1 MTEKHSEQSDSE
13 FHFVYSWTICNK
25 NNTAVMLLMWFL
37 LGSLSNNYILSCLE
51 NIICRHSTIIQYNPI
66 YTWCI
71 LCWCFYNATTF
82 SVGYINLISSQL
94 FFSSRWSKWK
104 FCILSQIDGP
114 KLQEDL
120 YLLAEF
126 RCYCKSAMKAL
137 HAERVAELHSVFLLC
152 HHICLETTPMKHHGK
167 LPARLLL
174 SHLIMSIY
182 CPRLTLSTWITC

>member
-1 MTEKHSEQSDSE
+1 MIFAGVLIKQLYSIMSGKYNLQAQYNHTVQSYLYLMYL
-13 FHFVYSWTICNK
+13 VL
-25 NNTAVMLLMWFL
+25 MLLQCHYFL
-37 LGSLSNNYILSCLE
+37 CG
-51 NIICRHSTIIQYNPI
+51 
-66 YTWCI
+66 
-71 LCWCFYNATTF
+71 LCY
-82 SVGYINLISSQL
+82 LISSQL

-126 RCYCKSAMKAL
+126 RCYCKNAMKAL
-137 HAERVAELHSVFLLC
+137 HEERVAELHSVFLLC